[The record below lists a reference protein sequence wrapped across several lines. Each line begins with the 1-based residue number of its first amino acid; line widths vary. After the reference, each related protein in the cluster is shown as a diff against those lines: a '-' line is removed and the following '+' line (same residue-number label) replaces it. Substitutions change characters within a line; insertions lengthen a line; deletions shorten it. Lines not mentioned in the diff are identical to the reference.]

1 MGMIAAFPF
10 FAAIGAIL
18 LILLNKLPI
27 THTQMGVILVL
38 ALSLWFF
45 LGALYFWQL
54 DLIVGSPEYWTVLY
68 WCFVTLSTLGLGDY
82 TPKTSRALS
91 VVSFYVYV
99 VGGISLLSLV
109 VQYLQE
115 RALPRSVTGAKD
127 PTAPT
132 QSEGGIDR
140 FQLSNAPEVAV
151 TLERHSLSPYRLT
164 LTDGL

>member
-1 MGMIAAFPF
+1 MWKSKFYGAFVLNHRVVLH
-10 FAAIGAIL
+10 AIDATPARRRGDA
-18 LILLNKLPI
+18 
-27 THTQMGVILVL
+27 
-38 ALSLWFF
+38 
-45 LGALYFWQL
+45 
-54 DLIVGSPEYWTVLY
+54 GS
-68 WCFVTLSTLGLGDY
+68 SQ
-82 TPKTSRALS
+82 
-91 VVSFYVYV
+91 V

-109 VQYLQE
+109 IQYLQE

>member
-1 MGMIAAFPF
+1 MF
-10 FAAIGAIL
+10 
-18 LILLNKLPI
+18 K
-27 THTQMGVILVL
+27 TQNCTRNHAY
-38 ALSLWFF
+38 ALRR
-45 LGALYFWQL
+45 GRGRQKGPL
-54 DLIVGSPEYWTVLY
+54 D
-68 WCFVTLSTLGLGDY
+68 
-82 TPKTSRALS
+82 
-91 VVSFYVYV
+91 V

-140 FQLSNAPEVAV
+140 YQLSNAPEVAV

>member
-1 MGMIAAFPF
+1 MIAAFPF

-54 DLIVGSPEYWTVLY
+54 DLIVGSPEYCTVLY

>member
-1 MGMIAAFPF
+1 MPTPFVADAADE
-10 FAAIGAIL
+10 AVRSNSIL
-18 LILLNKLPI
+18 
-27 THTQMGVILVL
+27 
-38 ALSLWFF
+38 
-45 LGALYFWQL
+45 
-54 DLIVGSPEYWTVLY
+54 
-68 WCFVTLSTLGLGDY
+68 
-82 TPKTSRALS
+82 
-91 VVSFYVYV
+91 
-99 VGGISLLSLV
+99 
-109 VQYLQE
+109 E

>member
-1 MGMIAAFPF
+1 MIAAFPF

-18 LILLNKLPI
+18 LIMLNRLPI
-27 THTQMGVILVL
+27 TNTQMGVLLML
-38 ALSLWFF
+38 ALAIWFF
-45 LGALYFWQL
+45 LGALYFYKL
-54 DLIVGSPEYWTVLY
+54 DLIVDQPEYPTVLY
-68 WCFVTLSTLGLGDY
+68 WSFVTLSTLGLGDY
-82 TPKTSRALS
+82 TPKTSRVLS
-91 VVSFYVYV
+91 IVSFYVYV

-140 FQLSNAPEVAV
+140 YQLSNAPEVAV

>member
-1 MGMIAAFPF
+1 MLCFSE
-10 FAAIGAIL
+10 
-18 LILLNKLPI
+18 
-27 THTQMGVILVL
+27 V
-38 ALSLWFF
+38 
-45 LGALYFWQL
+45 
-54 DLIVGSPEYWTVLY
+54 IVGSPEYWTVLY

>member
-1 MGMIAAFPF
+1 MWKSKFYGAFTPSTRRLHRFIPKFRQRTLF
-10 FAAIGAIL
+10 FSTVAL
-18 LILLNKLPI
+18 FFI
-27 THTQMGVILVL
+27 TLFGGFI
-38 ALSLWFF
+38 F
-45 LGALYFWQL
+45 
-54 DLIVGSPEYWTVLY
+54 IVGSPEYWTVLY

>member
-27 THTQMGVILVL
+27 THTQMGVILL
-38 ALSLWFF
+38 LTLSLWFF

>member
-1 MGMIAAFPF
+1 MIAAFPF

-18 LILLNKLPI
+18 LILLNILPI

>member
-1 MGMIAAFPF
+1 MF
-10 FAAIGAIL
+10 
-18 LILLNKLPI
+18 K
-27 THTQMGVILVL
+27 TQNCTRNHAYALRRGRTRARRPSIYGV
-38 ALSLWFF
+38 
-45 LGALYFWQL
+45 
-54 DLIVGSPEYWTVLY
+54 IVGSPEYWTVLY